1 MNCKILHEIHGR
13 MRVRML
19 LKRMTGAQADRL
31 HYYLLAQEGVM
42 KVTVSERTM
51 DATILFEPG
60 AEGARDAV
68 VAALA
73 SFDFVQSP
81 VDVPEHTGRELNRD
95 FEDRLFFLV
104 ARRAVS
110 LFILPPVIRNLVC
123 LTKAAHY
130 FGSALKC
137 LQRGKLE
144 VPVLDA
150 TTISVSILRGS
161 WSTAGSV
168 MFLLDAGSLL
178 EEWTHKKSVDD
189 LARRMYINIDSAWV
203 KTENAEEVLMPV
215 SKIEPGD
222 HVVVR
227 TGNVIPLDGVVIA
240 GEGAVNQASMTGES
254 LPVRKDAGAYV
265 YAGTV
270 LEEGELEIC
279 VKKALGSGRYDKI
292 IHMIEESEKLKSST
306 ETRAAHLAD
315 SLVPWSLGGS
325 AVTWLLTRNAQRA
338 LSFLMVDFSCAL
350 KLAMPIS
357 VLSAMRECS
366 DHHINVKGGKF
377 LEAVSSA
384 DTIVFDKTGTLTRAT
399 PSVRKVV
406 AFGGQDENEM
416 LRLAACLEEHFPHSI
431 ANAVVSEAAKRGLIH
446 EERHTKVEYVVA
458 HGIASSINGIRAL
471 VGSYHFI
478 FEDEKTAMPANEADA
493 EQFAALPDDCSLLYL
508 SLDGKLAAV
517 ICIEDPI
524 REEAMRVV
532 NDLHDAGFARV
543 VMMTGDSRK
552 TAAAVAEKLGMDE
565 FYAEV
570 LPEDKAAFIRREHD
584 AGRKVVMIGDGINDS
599 PALSEADAGVAIAA
613 GAAIARE
620 IADITISADDLR
632 ELIVLRRISNRLMD
646 RIDNNYRRIMLF
658 NAGLIALGLFGV
670 MPPASSALY
679 HNISTIYFSL
689 DSMKNLL

>member
-1 MNCKILHEIHGR
+1 MNCKILHETHGR

-81 VDVPEHTGRELNRD
+81 VDVPDHTGRELNRE
-95 FEDRLFFLV
+95 FEDKLFFLV
-104 ARRAVS
+104 ARRAVN
-110 LFILPPVIRNLVC
+110 LLILPPVIRNLVC

-222 HVVVR
+222 HVIVR
-227 TGNVIPLDGVVIA
+227 TGNVIPLDGVVTA

-270 LEEGELEIC
+270 L
-279 VKKALGSGRYDKI
+279 AR
-292 IHMIEESEKLKSST
+292 
-306 ETRAAHLAD
+306 
-315 SLVPWSLGGS
+315 
-325 AVTWLLTRNAQRA
+325 
-338 LSFLMVDFSCAL
+338 
-350 KLAMPIS
+350 
-357 VLSAMRECS
+357 
-366 DHHINVKGGKF
+366 
-377 LEAVSSA
+377 
-384 DTIVFDKTGTLTRAT
+384 
-399 PSVRKVV
+399 
-406 AFGGQDENEM
+406 
-416 LRLAACLEEHFPHSI
+416 
-431 ANAVVSEAAKRGLIH
+431 
-446 EERHTKVEYVVA
+446 
-458 HGIASSINGIRAL
+458 SSI
-471 VGSYHFI
+471 
-478 FEDEKTAMPANEADA
+478 
-493 EQFAALPDDCSLLYL
+493 
-508 SLDGKLAAV
+508 
-517 ICIEDPI
+517 
-524 REEAMRVV
+524 
-532 NDLHDAGFARV
+532 
-543 VMMTGDSRK
+543 
-552 TAAAVAEKLGMDE
+552 
-565 FYAEV
+565 
-570 LPEDKAAFIRREHD
+570 
-584 AGRKVVMIGDGINDS
+584 
-599 PALSEADAGVAIAA
+599 
-613 GAAIARE
+613 
-620 IADITISADDLR
+620 
-632 ELIVLRRISNRLMD
+632 
-646 RIDNNYRRIMLF
+646 
-658 NAGLIALGLFGV
+658 
-670 MPPASSALY
+670 
-679 HNISTIYFSL
+679 
-689 DSMKNLL
+689 